1 MADTVQPPP
10 PPPRLTGV
18 PEQDLLIVAA
28 HLNEIYQNNF
38 INYQVTKTVTGYDP
52 ASFDPASLPDPAST
66 TLGKAQKTANDAYA
80 LANAA
85 KSTAD
90 QAKTDAQTAKT
101 NAQTAIDKTKYWGFG
116 SVTLSGTNNSQE
128 YLFPGTT
135 AEPIQPDASYNIVFS
150 CDAYTGTPPFDST
163 QVIKCVR
170 AADRFTV
177 TVNNPPGAGNTVTL
191 HWQIRR

>member
-1 MADTVQPPP
+1 MADTSTSTAASTKASTVQPPP

-38 INYQVTKTVTGYDP
+38 INYQVTKQVTGYDP
-52 ASFDPASLPDPAST
+52 ASFDPSKLPDPANT
-66 TLGKAQKTANDAYA
+66 TLGQAQKTANDAYA

-85 KSTAD
+85 KSDAS
-90 QAKTDAQTAKT
+90 AVKTETD
-101 NAQTAIDKTKYWGFG
+101 NIKYWKHGYVTVGG
-116 SVTLSGTNNSQE
+116 SINNKE
-128 YLFPGTT
+128 YVFSDS
-135 AEPIQPDASYNIVFS
+135 EKQPDANYNIVFS
-150 CDAYTGTPPFDST
+150 CDNYTGTPSFDST

-177 TVNNPPGAGNTVTL
+177 TVNTAPGADNSVTL